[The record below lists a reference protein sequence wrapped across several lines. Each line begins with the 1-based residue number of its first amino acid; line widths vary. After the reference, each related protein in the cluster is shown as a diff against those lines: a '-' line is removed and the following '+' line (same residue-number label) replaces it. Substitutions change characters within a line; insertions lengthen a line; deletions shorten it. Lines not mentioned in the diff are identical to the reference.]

1 MRKMGVH
8 LSDVEIQEIMEEL
21 DLIHT
26 DKSLGSRSNT
36 YAGDGDDGESLD
48 QVNISSVSQA
58 VFTGPLPHHNPHSL
72 SNFVLCRA

>member
-1 MRKMGVH
+1 MRKMGMH

-36 YAGDGDDGESLD
+36 SAGDGGDGESLD

-58 VFTGPLPHHNPHSL
+58 VFTGPLPHHTPHSL